1 MANRKPIYVILSLIL
16 FGAGVLIGIIFF
28 ASTVWSD
35 YEAAMF
41 DASLGGDK
49 RFSSLKCP
57 ILINSNETGYIRV
70 TVENPTDQPTE
81 RTIHISKSGGFISY
95 VLKETQRIP
104 LAPGEERLIEWPV
117 TQQDAAWG
125 HFILN
130 RAFLVRR
137 HPLPSLTG
145 SCGVLTAD
153 LGIFTGNQVVVMVF
167 LGSLVLMGGGWGWWL
182 YLNRPLEDQ
191 QRVVAQSMGWM
202 GGVVLAGMIA
212 GVLGWWVLGAIMLIA
227 AVLLVV
233 VILGGDPIPP
243 LSGVRGK

>member
-1 MANRKPIYVILSLIL
+1 MENRKKISIILSLIL
-16 FGAGVLIGIIFF
+16 YAAGVLIGIIFF
-28 ASTVWSD
+28 AFTVWSD

-49 RFSSLKCP
+49 RFSSLRCP
-57 ILINSNETGYIRV
+57 ILINSEETGYVSV
-70 TVENPTDQPTE
+70 TVENQTDQPTE
-81 RTIHISKSGGFISY
+81 RTIHISKSGGFVTR

-104 LAPGEERLIEWPV
+104 LAPREERLIEWPV
-117 TQQDAAWG
+117 TQADAAWG

-145 SCGVLTAD
+145 SCGILTAN
-153 LGIFTGNQVVVMVF
+153 LGIFTGNQVVTIIF
-167 LGSLVLMGGGWGWWL
+167 ITSLALMGFGWGWWL
-182 YLNRPLEDQ
+182 VLNRPLEEQ
-191 QRVVAQSMGWM
+191 QRVVAQSMGWLA
-202 GGVVLAGMIA
+202 GVVLAGMIA
-212 GVLGWWVLGAIMLIA
+212 GVLGWWVVGAILLLA

-243 LSGVRGK
+243 LSGVRG